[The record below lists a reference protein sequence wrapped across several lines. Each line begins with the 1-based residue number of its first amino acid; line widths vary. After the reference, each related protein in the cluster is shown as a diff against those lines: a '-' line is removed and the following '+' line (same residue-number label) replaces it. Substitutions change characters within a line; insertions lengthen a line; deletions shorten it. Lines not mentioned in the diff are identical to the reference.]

1 MKQLIAVICLLCV
14 VIAPAAAQESA
25 DLAAVLAAV
34 LDDYARSNLSAGS
47 TAAIAVRVSAPSGD
61 SSAATGLRDGVT
73 PAQPD
78 DRFRIASMSKTF
90 VAVTAL
96 RMAEAGLL
104 SLDDRAADYLPET
117 VVSGIA
123 NLSGPGGATLR
134 HLLAM
139 QSGIDDYL
147 ETDAFWEVI
156 DTNPDYR
163 WTAAEALSY
172 ADGLAPLFV
181 PGTAVSYS
189 NTNYLLAEL
198 ALSAA
203 GGAPLPQLVRRYVL
217 DPLDLADTYTQS
229 FETLPDRPASAFV
242 RGYEDWDGDGF
253 PEDVSAI
260 NDGFG
265 LGDGALISTT
275 ADIAAFYRA
284 LLLDRTLL
292 GDKALAEMFSFS
304 DDGYGGY
311 GLGLEQWSFDDYGT
325 AYGHSGAVLGFTS
338 IGVALPEAGAVIV
351 VLCATAECDPE
362 AIALSAAEVALGG

>member
-1 MKQLIAVICLLCV
+1 MKHLLAVVCLLCV
-14 VIAPAAAQESA
+14 VIAPAAAQDA
-25 DLAAVLAAV
+25 PDLTAVLE
-34 LDDYARSNLSAGS
+34 DYARSNLSEGS
-47 TAAIAVRVSAPSGD
+47 TAAIAVLVSTPLGD

-73 PAQPD
+73 PAQAG

-117 VVSGIA
+117 VVSRIA
-123 NLSGPGGATLR
+123 NLSGPDGATLR
-134 HLLAM
+134 HLLGM

-147 ETDAFWEVI
+147 ETDGFWEVV
-156 DTNPDYR
+156 DTTPDYR
-163 WTAAEALSY
+163 WTAAEALTY
-172 ADGLAPLFV
+172 AYGLTPLFV
-181 PGTAVSYS
+181 PGTEVSYS
-189 NTNYLLAEL
+189 NTNYLLAEV

-217 DPLDLADTYTQS
+217 DPLGLADTYTQA
-229 FETLPDRPASAFV
+229 FETLPDRPASTFV
-242 RGYEDWDGDGF
+242 RGYEDWDEDGF

-292 GDKALAEMFSFS
+292 GDKALTEMLTFSA
-304 DDGYGGY
+304 DGYSSY
-311 GLGLEQWSFDDYGT
+311 GLGLEQWSFEEYGT

-338 IGVALPEAGAVIV
+338 IGVALPESGAVIV
-351 VLCATAECDPE
+351 VLCATEECDPE
-362 AIALSAAEVALGG
+362 TIALTAAEAALSG